1 MQILKWSLLPLTIL
15 YGLVIAIR
23 NFLYQ
28 KGIFKRTQFD
38 FPIICIGNLSVGGT
52 GKTPHIEWLIQSL
65 QLEYRLAV
73 LSRGYGRK
81 TTGYLAADEWSKAED
96 IGDEP
101 AQIIRKYPQIQLAVS
116 ENRVFG
122 VPALLGD
129 FPDTS
134 CILMDDGFQHLAI
147 QAGFNIV
154 LTDYN
159 NRFTH
164 DWLLPSGRLREFRNG
179 YKRADVLIV
188 SKCPPTLSK
197 AEQEKIIQ
205 EIQPLSHQQVIF
217 STMTQGEC
225 INLNGQAYPL
235 KPQTPVLSISSIAH
249 AMPFET
255 YVSKQFNMVHHFKYA
270 DHQHFT
276 EKDVQIWLDWRDSL
290 NNPDVRFICTE
301 KDASKI
307 KDLIGYNELFH
318 VLPVQVHFLGD
329 ESLLLS
335 RVRQYIQTTGN
346 S

>member
-1 MQILKWSLLPLTIL
+1 MQILKWLLLPLTCI
-15 YGLVIAIR
+15 YGLVIAFR
-23 NFLYQ
+23 NFLYK
-28 KGIFKRTQFD
+28 KGIFKRTEFD

-65 QLEYRLAV
+65 QLEYHLAV

-81 TTGYLAADEWSKAED
+81 TTGYLVADAFSKAED

-101 AQIIRKYPQIQLAVS
+101 AQIIRKYPRIQLAVS

-147 QAGFNIV
+147 QAGLNIV

-164 DWLLPSGRLREFRNG
+164 DWLLPSGRLREFRSG
-179 YKRADVLIV
+179 YKRADLLIV
-188 SKCPPTLSK
+188 SKCPPTLSM
-197 AEQEKIIQ
+197 AEQAQIVE
-205 EIQPLSHQQVIF
+205 EIQPLTHQQVFF
-217 STMTQGEC
+217 STMSQGEC
-225 INLNGQAYPL
+225 INLEGQAYPL
-235 KPQTPVLSISSIAH
+235 KPQTTVLAISSIAN
-249 AMPFET
+249 ALPFEK
-255 YVSKQFNMVHHFKYA
+255 YVSQQFDLVHHFKYA

-276 EKDVQIWLDWRDSL
+276 EKEVKIWLDWRASL
-290 NNPDVRFICTE
+290 NQPEVKFICTA

-307 KDLIGYNELFH
+307 KDLIGHNDLFH
-318 VLPVQVHFLGD
+318 VLPVRVEFLND
-329 ESLLLS
+329 ESILLS
-335 RVRQYIQTTGN
+335 RIRQYIQ
-346 S
+346 SVPIS

>member
-1 MQILKWSLLPLTIL
+1 MQILKWVLLPLTII

-23 NFLYQ
+23 NLLYN
-28 KGIFKRTQFD
+28 KGVFKRTEFD

-73 LSRGYGRK
+73 LSRGYGRR
-81 TTGYLAADEWSKAED
+81 TTGYLVADEFSKAED

-147 QAGFNIV
+147 QAGLNIV
-154 LTDYN
+154 LTDYS

-179 YKRADVLIV
+179 YKRADILIV
-188 SKCPPTLSK
+188 TKCPPTLSL
-197 AEQEKIIQ
+197 AEQIQ
-205 EIQPLSHQQVIF
+205 ITKEIQPFSHQQVFF
-217 STMTQGEC
+217 STISHGEC
-225 INLNGQAYPL
+225 INLDGKVYPL
-235 KPQTPVLSISSIAH
+235 NPQTPVLAISSIAN
-249 AMPFET
+249 AKPFDT
-255 YVSKQFNMVHHFKYA
+255 YVSQQFDLVHHFKYA
-270 DHQHFT
+270 DHQRFT
-276 EKDVQIWLDWRDSL
+276 EKEVKIWLDWRASL
-290 NNPDVRFICTE
+290 NNPEVRFICTE

-307 KDLIGYNELFH
+307 KDVIGHNDLFH
-318 VLPVQVHFLGD
+318 VLPVKVEFLND
-329 ESLLLS
+329 ASILLS
-335 RVRQYIQTTGN
+335 RIRQYIQ
-346 S
+346 SVPIS